1 MSGRSPTHAGAWT
14 PWVPS
19 AVPGGRATLGT
30 SSSSCAESVSKA
42 KLSPKRSQLCR
53 AKDRCERVG
62 RQSTK
67 TTPVAP
73 GRSRRAHA
81 RFVCVKV
88 SSRALCG
95 ARAPRATA

>member
-53 AKDRCERVG
+53 PQRTRGDSA
-62 RQSTK
+62 
-67 TTPVAP
+67 
-73 GRSRRAHA
+73 RSGKS
-81 RFVCVKV
+81 FIGCDG
-88 SSRALCG
+88 LG
-95 ARAPRATA
+95 